1 METPKCAAL
10 FGVLFDS
17 ITEARQD
24 EPMQT
29 TTEFLAKVTPP
40 ITPAM
45 VVRRAVMEANLAAM
59 QDGCDARG
67 VRLRAHGKMHKCST
81 LGLLQVEMGAVGLCC
96 QTVGEAE
103 AFVAGGITD
112 VLVTAPVPPWG
123 WARLAALAGKA
134 KVGAVV
140 DSTAQLATAFVA
152 ARDAEVTIDLYVDID
167 PGMGRAG
174 VKPEAAPVLA
184 AAITMFPNLNY
195 AGIQAYCGHYQH
207 LLPDERDVA
216 NEKWSGHLRAVIAS
230 LTAAGVPPTI
240 ITGGGTGTA
249 DLDLVNGVYTEL
261 QAGSYALMDVEYG
274 DLGDLPFQPALF
286 LAASVVSAQHQSHV
300 TCDAGHKA
308 LHPNGPVSRVVVPAG
323 SAYRPMGDEHGAIVP
338 PNGVEEGD
346 LVWLQPGHV
355 DPTVALHD
363 AFFVADEDGTLER
376 WAIDARRA
384 SL

>member
-1 METPKCAAL
+1 
-10 FGVLFDS
+10 
-17 ITEARQD
+17 
-24 EPMQT
+24 MQST
-29 TTEFLAKVTPP
+29 AEFLARANPP
-40 ITPAM
+40 ITPAL

-81 LGLLQVEMGAVGLCC
+81 LGQLQVEMGAVGLCC

-103 AFVAGGITD
+103 AFVAGGIPD

-123 WARLAALAGKA
+123 WPRLAALASHA
-134 KVGAVV
+134 KMGAVI
-140 DSTAQLATAFVA
+140 DSTAQMANAFVA
-152 ARDAEVTIDLYVDID
+152 ARDAGVVLDIYVDID

-184 AAITMFPNLNY
+184 AAIGMFPNLNY
-195 AGIQAYCGHYQH
+195 AGIQAYCGHFQH

-216 NEKWSGHLRAVIAS
+216 NEKWSGHLRAVITS
-230 LTAAGVPPTI
+230 LTAAGVPPAI
-240 ITGGGTGTA
+240 VTGGGTGTA
-249 DLDLVNGVYTEL
+249 DLDLAHGVYTEL

-286 LAASVVSAQHQSHV
+286 LAASVVSANHAGHV

-308 LHPNGPVSRVVVPAG
+308 LHPNGPVSRVVMPAG
-323 SAYRPMGDEHGAIVP
+323 SRYHPAGDEHGAIIP
-338 PNGVEEGD
+338 PGGVEEGA

-355 DPTVALHD
+355 DPTIALHD
-363 AFFVADEDGTLER
+363 ALFVADEDGTLER
-376 WAIDARRA
+376 WPIDARRV
-384 SL
+384 SG